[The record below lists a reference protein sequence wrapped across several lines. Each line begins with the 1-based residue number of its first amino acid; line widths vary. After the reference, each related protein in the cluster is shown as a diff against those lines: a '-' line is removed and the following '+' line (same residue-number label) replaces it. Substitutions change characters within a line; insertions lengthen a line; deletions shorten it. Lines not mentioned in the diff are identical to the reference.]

1 MTARPI
7 KRAQP
12 PRQRQRRGKRDTRGE
27 ILEASLHLFSEDGF
41 ARTTMRAIALDV
53 GITNAAI
60 YYHFASKQELLE
72 ALLEER
78 GLVPALRELQQATTE
93 FAPRVGL
100 LTIAR
105 NAMSLM
111 ESNRDFLRL
120 LLMEAL
126 GNEPTAVAVYRKNI
140 ELWEKGVSGFLKAY
154 AQRGLLRQV
163 DTEMTARQI
172 VIMVLTVFLGDL
184 VGRFGS
190 QQSKGGKLNPV
201 LDSYIVAAL
210 DNILCGILAPTA
222 STSPDD

>member
-27 ILEASLHLFSEDGF
+27 ILEASLHLFSEHGF
-41 ARTTMRAIALDV
+41 ARTTMRAIARDV

-72 ALLEER
+72 TLLEEK
-78 GLVPALRELQQATTE
+78 GLVPALRELQQASTE
-93 FAPRVGL
+93 LPPRVGL

-105 NAMSLM
+105 NAMIVM

-120 LLMEAL
+120 VLMGAL
-126 GNEPTAVAVYRKNI
+126 GGERTAVAAHLKAM
-140 ELWEKGVSGFLKAY
+140 ELWENGMSRFLKAY
-154 AQRGLLRQV
+154 MQRGQLRQV
-163 DTEMTARQI
+163 DIEVTARQI
-172 VIMVLTVFLGDL
+172 VTMVVTIFLDDL
-184 VGRFGS
+184 VGRFGPH
-190 QQSKGGKLNPV
+190 QSKGDKLNPA
-201 LDSYIVAAL
+201 LDSYLAATL

-222 STSPDD
+222 STSPGD